1 MAQIKIRYPE
11 SRFVFQRNNNNQ
23 AEVPVVLQFDKP
35 VQKIEIQAIARSM
48 STPQGTSTDWITVQK
63 NSQSNTCYTKITLS
77 GGWYDLVVRAF
88 DGLTFIGI
96 DTLKELELAKF
107 LSLQGSQMPQE
118 IMNLGIRT
126 YLVLALP
133 MTESKPSIILT
144 GKALLMAPQNTRIL

>member
-63 NSQSNTCYTKITLS
+63 LPIQYMLYQNYSLRR
-77 GGWYDLVVRAF
+77 LV
-88 DGLTFIGI
+88 
-96 DTLKELELAKF
+96 
-107 LSLQGSQMPQE
+107 
-118 IMNLGIRT
+118 
-126 YLVLALP
+126 
-133 MTESKPSIILT
+133 
-144 GKALLMAPQNTRIL
+144 